1 MRRLLFATAFAVFA
15 AAEARAVDLE
25 IRFGVLERLL
35 SEQAFTIEGKRY
47 VRGDKDKKCDYAFLE
62 KPRLAAVGGQVQL
75 KVNFTGK
82 TALNMFGKCVG
93 LGDAFELT
101 ILATPIVNKDEV
113 GFSQFQVSTPR
124 DSYYI
129 RRVRNTLV
137 QTLNKELKLD
147 IMAQA
152 RKLIEAPQ
160 QLGPFQQEI
169 KDLRLTNVRVAP
181 DALVLAVEFR
191 VVVK

>member
-1 MRRLLFATAFAVFA
+1 
-15 AAEARAVDLE
+15 
-25 IRFGVLERLL
+25 
-35 SEQAFTIEGKRY
+35 
-47 VRGDKDKKCDYAFLE
+47 
-62 KPRLAAVGGQVQL
+62 
-75 KVNFTGK
+75 
-82 TALNMFGKCVG
+82 
-93 LGDAFELT
+93 
-101 ILATPIVNKDEV
+101 
-113 GFSQFQVSTPR
+113 
-124 DSYYI
+124 
-129 RRVRNTLV
+129 
-137 QTLNKELKLD
+137 LNKELKLD

>member
-1 MRRLLFATAFAVFA
+1 LL
-15 AAEARAVDLE
+15 
-25 IRFGVLERLL
+25 G
-35 SEQAFTIEGKRY
+35 EQAFTVDGKRY
-47 VRGDKDKKCDYAFLE
+47 VRGSKDKKCDYAFLE
-62 KPRLAAVGGQVQL
+62 KPKLAAAGDRLQL

-101 ILATPIVNKDEV
+101 ILAKPVTQKGEV
-113 GFSQFQVSTPR
+113 AFAEFQVSTPR

-129 RRVRNTLV
+129 RRVRTTLV

-152 RKLIEAPQ
+152 RRLIEVPHQ
-160 QLGPFQQEI
+160 VGTFQQEI
-169 KDLRLTNVRVAP
+169 KDLKLTNVRVTQ
-181 DALVLAVEFR
+181 DALVLAVDFR